1 MRFAVAMLVF
11 AICPIAFAQG
21 KSDYAGVWKKNC
33 EDEMGLHIRPLR
45 DNKQYVVLFCKNGI
59 CSEPGAYRPNTRID
73 GDPLYDVLNATT
85 MKVRYPDGGFSLYR
99 KCGALS
105 GTP

>member
-1 MRFAVAMLVF
+1 MRFAVTLLVC
-11 AICPIAFAQG
+11 AICPIAFAQPPKG
-21 KSDYAGVWKKNC
+21 DYAGVWKKNC
-33 EDEMGLHIRPLR
+33 EDEMGLHIKPLR
-45 DNKQYVVLFCKNGI
+45 GQYAVLFCKNDV

-73 GDPLYDVLNATT
+73 GDPLYEVLSAKRI
-85 MKVRYPDGGFSLYR
+85 KVRDREGTYSIYV